1 MWMQIGQF
9 AVGVALLVVGAEWLV
24 RGAANLARACG
35 VSALLIGLTVVAF
48 GTSAPELAVSINAA
62 RQGTAGIAVGN
73 VLGSNIA
80 NLLLVLGLS
89 ALLMPLAVNRQVLR
103 QEMPVLI
110 VATALSA
117 VFLLDGSMTRLE
129 GGALFVLAVLYTVFQ
144 VWQARRAGAPAQE
157 GERLAD
163 DEAAPAEESRGRG
176 VLMDCA
182 LIVVGL
188 VGLVWGADWLV
199 QAAVEVARQL
209 GVSEFIIGLT
219 IVAVGTSLPEIA
231 TSLVAV
237 RKGEGDLAV
246 GNVVGSNLF
255 NLLVVLGLSAVFARG
270 TMPVPEGA
278 QEFDLWFMLVS
289 TLVCLPLMAARQQIG
304 RAQGALLLVWY
315 AVYVL
320 WLVLV
325 TRFGSIPSVAAQVI
339 LYGLLPVS
347 LVWVLVDWLRYARG
361 ARFFQ
366 EKSE

>member
-1 MWMQIGQF
+1 MWMQIAQF
-9 AVGVALLVVGAEWLV
+9 VLGVAVLVAGAEWLV

-73 VLGSNIA
+73 VIGSNIA
-80 NLLLVLGLS
+80 NLLLILGLA
-89 ALLMPLAVNRQVLR
+89 ALLMPLAVNRQILR
-103 QEMPVLI
+103 QEMPVLVI
-110 VATALSA
+110 ATALSA
-117 VFLLDGSMTRLE
+117 IFLLDGTLTRLE
-129 GGALFVLAVLYTVFQ
+129 GGALFVLALLYTVFL
-144 VWQARRAGAPAQE
+144 VRQARRAGAPVQE
-157 GERLAD
+157 GDENHAD
-163 DEAAPAEESRGRG
+163 DADAGNTRARG
-176 VLMDCA
+176 VLVDCA
-182 LIVVGL
+182 LIFAGLAGL
-188 VGLVWGADWLV
+188 VLGADWLV
-199 QAAVEVARQL
+199 RSAAEVARQL

-270 TMPVPEGA
+270 EMPVPEGA
-278 QEFDLWFMLVS
+278 LEFDLWFMLLS
-289 TLVCLPLMAARQQIG
+289 TLACWPLMAARQQIG

-325 TRFGSIPSVAAQVI
+325 TRFGSVPPMFAAVV
-339 LYGLLPVS
+339 LYGLLPGS
-347 LVWVLVDWLRYARG
+347 LLWLLADWMRG
-361 ARFFQ
+361 RAHR
-366 EKSE
+366 

>member
-9 AVGVALLVVGAEWLV
+9 AVGVALLVAGAEWLV

-48 GTSAPELAVSINAA
+48 GTSAPELAVSIHAA

-80 NLLLVLGLS
+80 NLLLVLGLA
-89 ALLMPLAVNRQVLR
+89 ALLMPLAVNRQILR

-110 VATALSA
+110 VATVLS
-117 VFLLDGSMTRLE
+117 VIFLLDGSMTRLE

-144 VWQARRAGAPAQE
+144 VWQARRAGAPVQE
-157 GERLAD
+157 DDENHAD
-163 DEAAPAEESRGRG
+163 DADDAEAENTRGRG
-176 VLMDCA
+176 VLVDCA
-182 LIVVGL
+182 LILAGL
-188 VGLVWGADWLV
+188 VGLVLGADWLV

-219 IVAVGTSLPEIA
+219 IVAGGTSLPEIA

-255 NLLVVLGLSAVFARG
+255 NLLVVLGLTAVFARG
-270 TMPVPEGA
+270 AMPVPDA
-278 QEFDLWFMLVS
+278 ALEFDLWFMLVS
-289 TLVCLPLMAARQQIG
+289 TLVCLPLMAAQQRVG

-347 LVWVLVDWLRYARG
+347 LVWVLGGWVRGRCCAR
-361 ARFFQ
+361 R
-366 EKSE
+366 

>member
-1 MWMQIGQF
+1 MWILIAQF
-9 AVGVALLVVGAEWLV
+9 VFGVLLLVAGAEWLV

-110 VATALSA
+110 VATVLS
-117 VFLLDGSMTRLE
+117 VIFLLDGSMTRLE

-144 VWQARRAGAPAQE
+144 VWQVRRAGAPAQE
-157 GERLAD
+157 GDDTHGD

-176 VLMDCA
+176 VLADCG
-182 LIVVGL
+182 LIVAGL

-255 NLLVVLGLSAVFARG
+255 NLLVVLGLTAVFARG
-270 TMPVPEGA
+270 AMPVPDA
-278 QEFDLWFMLVS
+278 ALEFDLWFMLVS
-289 TLVCLPLMAARQQIG
+289 TLVCLPLMAAQQRVG

-347 LVWVLVDWLRYARG
+347 LVWVLGGWVRGRCCAR
-361 ARFFQ
+361 R
-366 EKSE
+366 

>member
-9 AVGVALLVVGAEWLV
+9 AVGVALLVAGAEWLV

-89 ALLMPLAVNRQVLR
+89 ALLMPLAVNRQILR

-129 GGALFVLAVLYTVFQ
+129 GGVLFVLAVLYTVFQ

-157 GERLAD
+157 GDDTHGD

-188 VGLVWGADWLV
+188 VGLVLGADWLV

-270 TMPVPEGA
+270 TVPVPEGA
-278 QEFDLWFMLVS
+278 LEFDLWFMLVS

-325 TRFGSIPSVAAQVI
+325 TRFGSVPSVAAQVI

-347 LVWVLVDWLRYARG
+347 LVWVLGGWVRGRCCAR
-361 ARFFQ
+361 R
-366 EKSE
+366 

>member
-1 MWMQIGQF
+1 M
-9 AVGVALLVVGAEWLV
+9 
-24 RGAANLARACG
+24 
-35 VSALLIGLTVVAF
+35 
-48 GTSAPELAVSINAA
+48 
-62 RQGTAGIAVGN
+62 
-73 VLGSNIA
+73 
-80 NLLLVLGLS
+80 
-89 ALLMPLAVNRQVLR
+89 
-103 QEMPVLI
+103 
-110 VATALSA
+110 
-117 VFLLDGSMTRLE
+117 
-129 GGALFVLAVLYTVFQ
+129 
-144 VWQARRAGAPAQE
+144 
-157 GERLAD
+157 
-163 DEAAPAEESRGRG
+163 
-176 VLMDCA
+176 
-182 LIVVGL
+182 
-188 VGLVWGADWLV
+188 WGADWLV

-278 QEFDLWFMLVS
+278 LEFDLWFMLVS

-325 TRFGSIPSVAAQVI
+325 TRFGSVPSVAAQVI

-347 LVWVLVDWLRYARG
+347 LVWVLGGWVRGRCCAR
-361 ARFFQ
+361 R
-366 EKSE
+366 

>member
-1 MWMQIGQF
+1 MWILIAQF
-9 AVGVALLVVGAEWLV
+9 VFGVLLLVAGAEWLV

-89 ALLMPLAVNRQVLR
+89 ALLMPLAVNRQILR

-110 VATALSA
+110 VATVLS
-117 VFLLDGSMTRLE
+117 VIFLLDGSMTRLE
-129 GGALFVLAVLYTVFQ
+129 GGALFVFAVLYTVFQ
-144 VWQARRAGAPAQE
+144 VWQARRAGAPVQE
-157 GERLAD
+157 DDDTHGD

-278 QEFDLWFMLVS
+278 LEFDLWFMLVS

-325 TRFGSIPSVAAQVI
+325 TRFGSVPSVAAQVI

-347 LVWVLVDWLRYARG
+347 IVWVLGGWVRGRCCAR
-361 ARFFQ
+361 R
-366 EKSE
+366 

>member
-9 AVGVALLVVGAEWLV
+9 AVGVALLVAGAEWLV

-89 ALLMPLAVNRQVLR
+89 ALLMPLAVNRQILR

-157 GERLAD
+157 GDDTHGD
-163 DEAAPAEESRGRG
+163 DETAPAEDSRGRG

-278 QEFDLWFMLVS
+278 LEFDLWFMLVS

-325 TRFGSIPSVAAQVI
+325 TRFGSVPSVAAQVI

-347 LVWVLVDWLRYARG
+347 LVWVLGGWVRGRCCAR
-361 ARFFQ
+361 R
-366 EKSE
+366 

>member
-1 MWMQIGQF
+1 MWILIAQF
-9 AVGVALLVVGAEWLV
+9 VFGVLLLVAGAEWLV

-110 VATALSA
+110 VATVLS
-117 VFLLDGSMTRLE
+117 VIFLLDGSMTRLE

-157 GERLAD
+157 GDDTHGD

-176 VLMDCA
+176 VLADCG
-182 LIVVGL
+182 LIVAGL

-278 QEFDLWFMLVS
+278 LEFDLWFMLVS

-347 LVWVLVDWLRYARG
+347 LVWVLGGWVRGRCCAR
-361 ARFFQ
+361 R
-366 EKSE
+366 